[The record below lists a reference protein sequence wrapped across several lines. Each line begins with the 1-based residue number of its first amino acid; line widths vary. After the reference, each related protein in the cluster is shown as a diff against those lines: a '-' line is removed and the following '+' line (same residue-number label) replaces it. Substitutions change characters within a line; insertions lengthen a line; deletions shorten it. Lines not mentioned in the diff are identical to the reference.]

1 MIYFDPHFDT
11 IVIMKLT
18 TKLPNGKLKVNK
30 AAIIAKLRKTYKARY
45 EALALGVI
53 QVGQR
58 EATDV
63 ALDLVRNNV
72 DNFINTNEE

>member
-1 MIYFDPHFDT
+1 
-11 IVIMKLT
+11 MKLT
-18 TKLPNGKLKVNK
+18 TKLPNGKLQVNK
-30 AAIIAKLRKTYKARY
+30 AAVIAKLRKTFKARR

-53 QVGQR
+53 QVGVR

-63 ALDLVRNNV
+63 AADLTRNNI

>member
-53 QVGQR
+53 NVGQR

>member
-1 MIYFDPHFDT
+1 
-11 IVIMKLT
+11 MKLT

-30 AAIIAKLRKTYKARY
+30 AVIIAKLRKACKARHD
-45 EALALGVI
+45 ALALGVI
-53 QVGQR
+53 NVGQR

-63 ALDLVRNNV
+63 AADLTRNNI

>member
-1 MIYFDPHFDT
+1 MIYFDPYFDT

-18 TKLPNGKLKVNK
+18 TKLSNGKLKVNK
-30 AAIIAKLRKTYKARY
+30 AAIIAKLRKTYKARR

-53 QVGQR
+53 QVGVR

-63 ALDLVRNNV
+63 AADLTRNNV

>member
-53 QVGQR
+53 QVGHR

>member
-30 AAIIAKLRKTYKARY
+30 EAVIAKLRKTFKARR

-63 ALDLVRNNV
+63 AADLVRNNV

>member
-1 MIYFDPHFDT
+1 LIYFDPHFDT

-30 AAIIAKLRKTYKARY
+30 AAIIAKLRKTYKARH

-72 DNFINTNEE
+72 DNFINSNEE